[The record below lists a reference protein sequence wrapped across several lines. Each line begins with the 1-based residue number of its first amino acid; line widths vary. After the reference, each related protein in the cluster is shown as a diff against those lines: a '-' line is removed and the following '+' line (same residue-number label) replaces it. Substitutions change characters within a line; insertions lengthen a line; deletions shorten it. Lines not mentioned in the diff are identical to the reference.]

1 MATRPGSKPPP
12 SSRPLGASIITTLA
26 AGYAVDAPAADS
38 RVAAAVH
45 GFAEA
50 GYWSAGVLVA
60 AAMAVWWIMPRP
72 REAGATDA
80 GLS

>member
-12 SSRPLGASIITTLA
+12 SSQPLGASIVTTLA
-26 AGYAVDAPAADS
+26 AGYAVDAPADES

-50 GYWSAGVLVA
+50 GYWSAGILVA
-60 AAMAVWWIMPRP
+60 AAIAVWWIMPRP
-72 REAGATDA
+72 TATGATYSC
-80 GLS
+80 LF